1 MEQPTVPSP
10 SAWRFVRA
18 SRAHVVVD
26 AAAYFANMQVAMLR
40 ARQQILL
47 IGWDVDTRIHL
58 AGGRRWYN
66 KPNRRI
72 APARLGW
79 YVIWL
84 CGRTK
89 RLQVRVLKWRF
100 SSIRFLL
107 RGSMIFDLIRWLRH
121 PSIRFKFDAAHP
133 IGCSHHQKIV
143 VIDDRFAACGGIDMT
158 SNRWDTRQHLEGD
171 ARRQSPVGK
180 PYGPWHDVTMLVEG
194 EAAGALAELGR
205 SRWAHA
211 GGKPLEPCEPQVHT
225 PWPEKLKAQF
235 NDVEIGI
242 ARTQAA
248 WRDLPEV
255 REVEAL
261 FVEHIMR
268 AKRFI
273 YAESQYFAARAVA
286 EAMAERLSAPNPPEI
301 VLINPASADG
311 WLEQA
316 AMDGARVRLC
326 HAIEHADGERRFR
339 IFVPFTSGGT
349 PIYVHSKLMIVD
361 DEVVRVGS
369 SNMNNRSLGLDTEC
383 DLFID
388 AARPG
393 NAHAGPAIRKLRLSL
408 LAEHCAIPIELAETE
423 LEKHGSMAAMIE
435 SQSRDRNHLRPF
447 ALHQLS
453 DREKAVADNALLDP
467 EHPELLFE
475 PFSKR
480 RGLFRMGGFLRRP
493 K

>member
-1 MEQPTVPSP
+1 VEQPPVPSP

-26 AAAYFANMQVAMLR
+26 AAAYFANMQAAMLR

-47 IGWDVDTRIHL
+47 IGWDVDTRIRL
-58 AGGRRWYN
+58 AGGRRWFS

-72 APARLGW
+72 HPARLGW
-79 YVIWL
+79 FVLWL
-84 CGRTK
+84 CHRTK
-89 RLQVRVLKWRF
+89 GLQVRVLKWRF

-171 ARRQSPVGK
+171 TRREGPGGK
-180 PYGPWHDVTMLVEG
+180 PYGPWHDVIMLVEG

-211 GGKPLEPCEPQVHT
+211 GGRPLQPCEPQVHT

-235 NDVEIGI
+235 SDVEIGI

-268 AKRFI
+268 AQRFI

-286 EAMAERLSAPNPPEI
+286 EAVAERLAAPNPPEI

-326 HAIEHADGERRFR
+326 HAIEEADRERRFR
-339 IFVPFTSGGT
+339 IFVPYTSGGT

-393 NAHAGPAIRKLRLSL
+393 NGHAGPAISKLRISL
-408 LAEHCAIPIELAETE
+408 LAEHCGISADLAAAE
-423 LEKHGSMAAMIE
+423 LERCGSMTAMIE
-435 SQSRDRNHLRPF
+435 AQSSDRSHLRPF
-447 ALHQLS
+447 ALRPLS

-467 EHPELLFE
+467 ERPELLFE

>member
-1 MEQPTVPSP
+1 MEQTPVPSA

-26 AAAYFANMQVAMLR
+26 AAAYFAHMQAAMLR

-47 IGWDVDTRIHL
+47 IGWDVDTRIRL
-58 AGGRRWYN
+58 AGGRRWFDR
-66 KPNRRI
+66 PNRRVH
-72 APARLGW
+72 PARLGW
-79 YVIWL
+79 FVIWL
-84 CGRTK
+84 VQRT
-89 RLQVRVLKWRF
+89 RGLQVRVLKWRF

-107 RGSMIFDLIRWLRH
+107 RGSMIIDLIRWFRH
-121 PSIRFKFDAAHP
+121 PGIRFKFDAAHP

-158 SNRWDTRQHLEGD
+158 SGRWDTRDHIEGD
-171 ARRQSPVGK
+171 ARREAPNGK
-180 PYGPWHDVTMLVEG
+180 PYDPWHDVTMLVEG
-194 EAAGALAELGR
+194 EAATALAELGR

-211 GGKPLEPCEPQVHT
+211 GGRPLEPCMPQIHT
-225 PWPEKLKAQF
+225 PWPANLKAQF
-235 NDVEIGI
+235 TDVEIGI

-248 WRDLPEV
+248 WGDLPEV

-261 FVEHIMR
+261 FVEHIRR
-268 AKRFI
+268 ARRFI
-273 YAESQYFAARAVA
+273 YAENQYFASRVIA
-286 EAMAERLSAPNPPEI
+286 EAIAERLHEPDPPEI
-301 VLINPASADG
+301 VLINPASAEG

-326 HAIEHADGERRFR
+326 HAIEEADTQKRFR
-339 IFVPFTSGGT
+339 IYIPYTSGGT
-349 PIYVHSKLMIVD
+349 PIYVHAKLMIVD

-393 NAHAGPAIRKLRLSL
+393 NGHAADAIRKLRIALI
-408 LAEHCAIPIELAETE
+408 AEHCGIQTAEAEAELAR
-423 LEKHGSMAAMIE
+423 HGSISAMIE
-435 SQSRDRNHLRPF
+435 AQSTQTNHLRPF
-447 ALHQLS
+447 ALRPLS
-453 DREKAVADNALLDP
+453 EGEKAVADNALLDP
-467 EHPELLFE
+467 ERPEQLFE

-480 RGLFRMGGFLRRP
+480 RGLFRIGGFLRRP